1 MPDCPTESENSID
14 LRLQPGGNCKPVAA
28 TPPTTEIISMIT
40 TVLPFCKEDD
50 DDIFIGSFDLRSSSD
65 DKLSGGS
72 KNCIPMP
79 DCPTE
84 GENPIDLRSA
94 QPGVNCRPVA
104 ATTTQTTDIIST
116 TTVLPFCEDDDIG
129 SFDLRSSSD
138 NELLAGSKNCIPMPD
153 CPTEG
158 ENQFDLRNAQLGV
171 NCKPVATTTTQ
182 ATEIIS
188 TTTVLPFCDD
198 DDNVIGSFDLRSS
211 LDAGLKNCI
220 PMPDCPTESENSID
234 LINLQP
240 GVNCK
245 PVTTTQATE
254 IISTT
259 TVLPFCKEVNDDNFI
274 GSFDLRSSSDDELSA
289 SPKNCIPMPDCPS
302 EGENQIDLRNAQPG
316 VNCKPVGTPSPM
328 TTAPPSSTD
337 YTKTGLKFDLRRS

>member
-65 DKLSGGS
+65 DELSGGS

-94 QPGVNCRPVA
+94 QPGVNC
-104 ATTTQTTDIIST
+104 
-116 TTVLPFCEDDDIG
+116 
-129 SFDLRSSSD
+129 
-138 NELLAGSKNCIPMPD
+138 
-153 CPTEG
+153 
-158 ENQFDLRNAQLGV
+158 
-171 NCKPVATTTTQ
+171 KPVATTTTTQ

-188 TTTVLPFCDD
+188 TTTVLPFCED

-211 LDAGLKNCI
+211 LDGGLKNCI
-220 PMPDCPTESENSID
+220 PMPDCSTEGGNSID
-234 LINLQP
+234 LRNLQP

-245 PVTTTQATE
+245 PVATTQATE
-254 IISTT
+254 VISTT
-259 TVLPFCKEVNDDNFI
+259 TVLPFCKEDVI
-274 GSFDLRSSSDDELSA
+274 GSLDLRSSSNDELSA
-289 SPKNCIPMPDCPS
+289 GSKNCIPMPDCPS

-328 TTAPPSSTD
+328 TTEI
-337 YTKTGLKFDLRRS
+337 